1 MISAARTTDR
11 TRGGFSLIEIVMVL
25 AIAAMVMG
33 GAVGLMIYH
42 SSESELR
49 RVSSEIEVLAKQAR
63 TISLLQQKPYAIQF
77 VPGKVL
83 LLPLA
88 EITGVLETATGSPS
102 SEQGDESASQANAP
116 IHKEIALK
124 EGMVLSVRRWAS
136 EEFMEPEE
144 KHPQVWRFDPNGLC
158 EPVTLRLAYDG
169 STMEN
174 DFHPLTAA
182 VRESYMDIK

>member
-33 GAVGLMIYH
+33 GAVGLMVYH
-42 SSESELR
+42 SSERELR
-49 RVSSEIEVLAKQAR
+49 RVSTEVEVLAKQAR

-88 EITGVLETATGSPS
+88 EITGVVESSTTREPEEPS
-102 SEQGDESASQANAP
+102 SNPDARAP
-116 IHKEIALK
+116 VHKELELK
-124 EGMVLSVRRWAS
+124 PEMEFSIRRWAS
-136 EEFMEPEE
+136 DTWLQPDE
-144 KHPQVWRFDPNGLC
+144 KHSQVWRFDPNGLC
-158 EPVTLRLAYDG
+158 EPITIRMVYDG

-174 DFHPLTAA
+174 DFHPLTASI
-182 VRESYMDIK
+182 RDSSMEIK

>member
-1 MISAARTTDR
+1 MTSAARTTDR
-11 TRGGFSLIEIVMVL
+11 APGGFSLLEIVMVL

-33 GAVGLMIYH
+33 GAVGLMVYH

-63 TISLLQQKPYAIQF
+63 TISLLQQKPYAVQF

-83 LLPLA
+83 LRPLA
-88 EITGVLETATGSPS
+88 EITGVLETTNPRGEEGSGSPS
-102 SEQGDESASQANAP
+102 ESSAP
-116 IHKEIALK
+116 IHKEITLRP
-124 EGMVLSVRRWAS
+124 ELELSVRRWAS
-136 EEFMEPEE
+136 DSWLQPDE
-144 KHPQVWRFDPNGLC
+144 KKSQVWRFDPNGLC
-158 EPVTLRLAYDG
+158 EPISVRMVYDG

-182 VRESYMDIK
+182 IRESYMEIK

>member
-11 TRGGFSLIEIVMVL
+11 ARGGFSLIEIVLVL

-49 RVSSEIEVLAKQAR
+49 RVSTEIEVFAKQAR
-63 TISLLQQKPYAIQF
+63 TISLLQQKPYAVQF

-88 EITGVLETATGSPS
+88 EITGIIETTGSPS
-102 SEQGDESASQANAP
+102 EDPDESSAQANAP
-116 IHKEIALK
+116 IHKEITLK
-124 EGMVLSVRRWAS
+124 EGMALSVRRWAS

-144 KHPQVWRFDPNGLC
+144 KKSQVWRFDPNGLC
-158 EPVTLRLAYDG
+158 EPLTLRLVYDG

-182 VRESYMDIK
+182 IRESFMEIK